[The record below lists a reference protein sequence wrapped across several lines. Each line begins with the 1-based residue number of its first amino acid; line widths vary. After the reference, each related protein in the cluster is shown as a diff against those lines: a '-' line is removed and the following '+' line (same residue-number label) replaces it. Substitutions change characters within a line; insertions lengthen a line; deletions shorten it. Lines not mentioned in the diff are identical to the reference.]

1 MNTRFTVKLGIAL
14 LGAAASHVAH
24 AQSGPSSS
32 SAWRPT
38 KPVEI
43 ILPTAAGG
51 LNDQMARIMQT
62 VMQDRKLVTTPIL
75 VMNKAGGNQTLSAVY
90 LRQHPND
97 PHYLLYSASSVIV
110 GHITGLIAQHHSD
123 LTPIALM
130 MIERTAI
137 TVAADSPIKNM
148 RDLIDRLKENPES
161 LAFGMAARGGA
172 NHQGL
177 AQAVKSAGIDP
188 KRLKT
193 VVFKTNV
200 ESLTALAGGHLH
212 VVASS
217 ASSALP
223 WVQKGQGRFLAILAP
238 QRLPGPFANAA
249 TLREQGFDVA
259 GVTNWRGMFGARGLT
274 PAQTEFWEDAMT
286 KVVSSDDWK
295 KALDTNHVSPVFA
308 RGRDFAKFLE
318 SEYQSSKAA
327 LTDLGF
333 AK

>member
-1 MNTRFTVKLGIAL
+1 MLKFFAFVVVAWM
-14 LGAAASHVAH
+14 GASATHDARS
-24 AQSGPSSS
+24 QSN
-32 SAWRPT
+32 WRPE

-51 LNDQMARIMQT
+51 LNDQMARIMQK
-62 VMQDRKLVTTPIL
+62 VMQDRKLVATPIL
-75 VMNKAGGNQTLSAVY
+75 VMNKAGGNQTLAAVY

-97 PHYLLYSASSVIV
+97 PHYLLYSASSILV
-110 GHITGLIAQHHSD
+110 GQITGLIREHYSD
-123 LTPIALM
+123 LSPIALM

-137 TVAADSPIKNM
+137 TVAADSPLKTM
-148 RDLIDRLKENPES
+148 RDLVDRLKENPES

-177 AQAVKSAGIDP
+177 AQVVKSAGIDP

-217 ASSALP
+217 ATSALP
-223 WVQKGQGRFLAILAP
+223 WVQKGQGRFLGILAP
-238 QRLPGPFANAA
+238 QRLSGPFANAP

-274 PAQTEFWEDAMT
+274 PAQVAFWEDAMAR
-286 KVVSSDDWK
+286 VVESDEWK
-295 KALDTNHVSPVFA
+295 KQLETNHLPPVFL
-308 RGRDFAKFLE
+308 RGREFVKFLE
-318 SEYQSSKAA
+318 SEHQSSKAA